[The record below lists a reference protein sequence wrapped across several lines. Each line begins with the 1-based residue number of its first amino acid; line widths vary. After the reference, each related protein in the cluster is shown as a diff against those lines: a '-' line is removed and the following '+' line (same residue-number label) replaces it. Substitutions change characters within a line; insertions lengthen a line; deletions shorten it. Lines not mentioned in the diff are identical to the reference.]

1 MASSTAQIHALGA
14 TYFTKN
20 PSSSSRNP
28 SRKVFFGQRLDNRT
42 LSLGL
47 KSNSSRRNA
56 GARRLRV
63 VAEKV
68 VGIDLGTTNS
78 AVAAMEGGKPTIVT
92 NAEGQRTTPSV
103 VAYTKNGDR
112 LVGQIAKRQAVVNP
126 ENTFFSVKRFIG
138 RKMSEVDEES
148 KQVSYNVV
156 RDENGNVKLE
166 CPAIGK
172 QFAAEEISAQVLRK
186 LVDDASK
193 FLNDKV
199 TKAVVTVPAYFND
212 SQRTATKDA
221 GRIARLEVLRIIN
234 EPTAASLAYGFE
246 KKNNETILVFDL
258 GGGTFDVSVLE
269 VGDGVFEVLSTSGDT
284 HLGGDDFD
292 KRVVDWLASNF
303 KKDEGIDLLKDKQ
316 ALQRLTETAEKA
328 KMELSSLTQ
337 TNISL
342 PFITATADGPKHIE
356 TTLTRAKFEEL
367 CSDLLDRLKT
377 PVQNSL
383 RDAKLSL
390 SDIDEVI
397 LVGGSTRI
405 PAVQELVKKMTGKD
419 PNVSVNPDEVVALG
433 AAVQA
438 GVLSGDVSDIV
449 LLDVSPLSLG
459 LETLGGV
466 MTKIIPR
473 NTTLPTS
480 KSEVFSTAADGQT
493 SVEINV
499 LQGEREFVRDNK
511 SLGSFRLDGIPPAPR
526 GVPQIEVK
534 FDIDANGI
542 LSVTA
547 IDKGSGK
554 KQDITITGASTLPGD
569 EVDRMVKEAERF
581 AQEDKE
587 KRDAIDTKNQADS
600 VVYQTEKQLKE
611 LGDKVPGPVKEK
623 VEAKLGELKD
633 AISGG
638 ATQAMKDAMAAL
650 NQEVMQLGQSLY
662 NQSGATPG
670 AGPATGGSDGPSE
683 SSGKGPDGDVIDAD
697 FTDSK

>member
-1 MASSTAQIHALGA
+1 MASSTVHIHPLCATPFTSSTNSPKTVLFGQGLRNSVSFSHQI
-14 TYFTKN
+14 
-20 PSSSSRNP
+20 SSLKLKKSSR
-28 SRKVFFGQRLDNRT
+28 SRGN
-42 LSLGL
+42 
-47 KSNSSRRNA
+47 
-56 GARRLRV
+56 GALRV

-78 AVAAMEGGKPTIVT
+78 AVGAMEGGKPVIVT

-103 VAYTKNGDR
+103 VAYTKSGDR

-148 KQVSYNVV
+148 KQVSYTVV
-156 RDENGNVKLE
+156 RDENGNVKLD

-221 GRIARLEVLRIIN
+221 GKIAGLEVLRIIN

-246 KKNNETILVFDL
+246 RKNNETILVFDL

-292 KRVVDWLASNF
+292 KRIVDWLAARF
-303 KKDEGIDLLKDKQ
+303 KTDEGIDLLKDKQ

-328 KMELSSLTQ
+328 KMELSTLTQ
-337 TNISL
+337 ANISL
-342 PFITATADGPKHIE
+342 PFITATNDGPKHID

-367 CSDLLDRLKT
+367 CSDLLDRLKR
-377 PVQNSL
+377 PVENSL
-383 RDAKLSL
+383 RDAKLSF
-390 SDIDEVI
+390 SDLDEVI

-405 PAVQELVKKMTGKD
+405 PAVQDVVKSLTGKE
-419 PNVSVNPDEVVALG
+419 PNVTVNPDEVVALG

-438 GVLSGDVSDIV
+438 GVLAGDVSDIV
-449 LLDVSPLSLG
+449 LLDVTPLSIG

-547 IDKGSGK
+547 IDKGTGK
-554 KQDITITGASTLPGD
+554 KQDITITGASTLPND
-569 EVDRMVKEAERF
+569 EVLGTPTREEIKCMNPNYTEFRFPQIKPHPWHKVFQKRLPPEAVDLVCRF
-581 AQEDKE
+581 FQYSPNLRCTALEACVHPFFDE
-587 KRDAIDTKNQADS
+587 LRDPNTRLPNGRPLPPLFNYKSQ
-600 VVYQTEKQLKE
+600 E
-611 LGDKVPGPVKEK
+611 LGGIPRETIQ
-623 VEAKLGELKD
+623 KLIPEHARKQNLF
-633 AISGG
+633 
-638 ATQAMKDAMAAL
+638 MAL
-650 NQEVMQLGQSLY
+650 NIQ
-662 NQSGATPG
+662 
-670 AGPATGGSDGPSE
+670 
-683 SSGKGPDGDVIDAD
+683 
-697 FTDSK
+697 